1 MRPAPSH
8 PRRPQLLDLRVRMQS
23 PVWICTLHSLAC
35 WMLVELVEPCI
46 VQDVVFSFPVT
57 CKGGD
62 WTIVQ
67 GLDIDEKSAAKLK
80 ATGDE
85 LVEEKQLAL
94 QCLQE

>member
-1 MRPAPSH
+1 MP
-8 PRRPQLLDLRVRMQS
+8 
-23 PVWICTLHSLAC
+23 
-35 WMLVELVEPCI
+35 
-46 VQDVVFSFPVT
+46 QDVVFSFPVT

-62 WTIVQ
+62 WTVVQ

-85 LVEEKQLAL
+85 LVDEKQLAL